1 LKNSSKEPFQNP
13 NLPEA
18 TEQYTGKGFRKPSSP
33 LPRAKR
39 GIAPASS
46 NAAEEKRGE
55 TEKTEKTERD
65 E

>member
-46 NAAEEKRGE
+46 EVAGEEK
-55 TEKTEKTERD
+55 EKTEKTERD